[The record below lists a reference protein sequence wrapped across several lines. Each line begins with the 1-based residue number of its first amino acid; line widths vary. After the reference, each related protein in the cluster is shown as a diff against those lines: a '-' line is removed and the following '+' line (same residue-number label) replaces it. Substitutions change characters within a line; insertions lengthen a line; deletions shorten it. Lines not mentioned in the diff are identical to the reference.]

1 MEYIEILKNKKSN
14 RIKERENNYVMLKA
28 INLNRKFGDE
38 TFFLYI

>member
-1 MEYIEILKNKKSN
+1 MEYIEILKNKKNN

-38 TFFLYI
+38 TLLLYI